1 MRKRLAAIYAVTVCV
16 CACGGS
22 PQAPSPVPIDLS
34 SSAPSAAG
42 PPSVLIAA
50 GDIALCG
57 TEGSE
62 LTARLIDS
70 MDGTGVAAGD
80 NAYPSGRIED
90 YRNCYQPSWGRHLDR
105 TRPTPG
111 NHEYETP
118 GATAYFQYFGP
129 NAGPAGRGY
138 YSYTLGSWHIVSLN
152 SETDL
157 RAGSPQEQW
166 LRADLQANRT
176 ACTAAYW
183 HRPRFSSGKH
193 GNNTDMQDLWRV
205 LYEFHVDVAISG
217 HDHLYERFAPQ
228 DASGRADPERGI
240 RQFVAGTG
248 GAAMHAF
255 NGTAANSEAQGFDW
269 GVLKLTLGADAYSW
283 EFVPAAGGSFH
294 DSGTYPCH

>member
-1 MRKRLAAIYAVTVCV
+1 MRKRLAAICAVTVCV

-22 PQAPSPVPIDLS
+22 PQAPSPVSVDLS
-34 SSAPSAAG
+34 NSAPSAVG
-42 PPSVLIAA
+42 PSSVLLAA

-57 TEGSE
+57 SEGSE
-62 LTARLIDS
+62 LTARLLDS
-70 MDGTGVAAGD
+70 MDGTVVAAGD
-80 NAYPSGRIED
+80 NAYPSGRLED

-111 NHEYETP
+111 NHEYETA
-118 GATAYFQYFGP
+118 GATPYFTYFGP

-176 ACTAAYW
+176 SCTAAYW

-193 GNNTDMQDLWRV
+193 GNNTDMQELWRV

-294 DSGTYPCH
+294 DNGTYPCH